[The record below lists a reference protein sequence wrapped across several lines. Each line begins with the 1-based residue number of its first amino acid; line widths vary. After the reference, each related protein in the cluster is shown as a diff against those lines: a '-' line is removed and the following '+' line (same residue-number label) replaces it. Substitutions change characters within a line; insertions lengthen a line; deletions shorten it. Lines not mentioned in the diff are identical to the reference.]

1 MGEHC
6 RMRVWKKLKVR
17 LNVVILC
24 VKHVLG
30 GGRERARQMGRV
42 RGPSQRFLR
51 AFWRSTSDPTRRRG
65 TLAHQPPPPRLQ
77 SPSNIH
83 HARSYRMHCV
93 FLEFTV
99 LSIILRALWAGG
111 ARSDWGEGGHTLT
124 PSPRAEITT
133 NTPIRALQHV

>member
-6 RMRVWKKLKVR
+6 RMRVWKKLRSASMFCHIVR
-17 LNVVILC
+17 TAC
-24 VKHVLG
+24 LG

-42 RGPSQRFLR
+42 RGPNQRFLR
-51 AFWRSTSDPTRRRG
+51 AFWRSTSDPTRGRG
-65 TLAHQPPPPRLQ
+65 TQAHQPPPPRLQ

-83 HARSYRMHCV
+83 HARSYRIQYV

-111 ARSDWGEGGHTLT
+111 ARSDWGEGGHSNINPL
-124 PSPRAEITT
+124 PPG
-133 NTPIRALQHV
+133 